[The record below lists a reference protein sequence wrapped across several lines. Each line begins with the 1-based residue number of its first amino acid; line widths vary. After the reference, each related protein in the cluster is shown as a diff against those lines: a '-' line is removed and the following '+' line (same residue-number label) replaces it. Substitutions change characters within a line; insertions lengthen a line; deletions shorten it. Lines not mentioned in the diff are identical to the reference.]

1 MRAAVFTGPGQ
12 VVAREVPEPSPGPG
26 DVVLEV
32 TAAGLCGTDVRIWKG
47 EHRAAQ
53 PGRVPGHEIVGRV
66 LSGDLPDGLAT
77 GDLVFVAPNIGCGH
91 CRWCGRGQENL
102 CPTTEALGITMDGGF
117 AERVVVPARAVA
129 RGNVIRLAGPDED
142 ADGWAHAV
150 LAEPLA
156 CVVRGQGKVAIAPG
170 DSVLVAGG
178 GPVGLLHVALAAAR
192 GAGAVVCS
200 DPSPVRREAAL
211 RAGATHVVDP
221 RSESVPDHVARLT
234 GGTGVDVVVTAA
246 PAHELQAQALEVAAT
261 GGRVLFFGGLPK
273 SRPTVE
279 LDTNLV
285 HYKELL
291 VVGTTASTVED
302 CRRAVDLVT
311 RGVVD
316 TTWLVSHRY
325 GLADVDAAI
334 AAAQDRTALK
344 VLVSPLSPVLD
355 PKE

>member
-1 MRAAVFTGPGQ
+1 MRAAVFAGPGQ
-12 VVAREVPEPSPGPG
+12 VVTRQVPEPRPGPG

-32 TAAGLCGTDVRIWKG
+32 TAAGVCGTDVRIWKG

-53 PGRVPGHEIVGRV
+53 PGRAPGHEIVGRV
-66 LSGDLPDGLAT
+66 LSGDLPDGLAV
-77 GDLVFVAPNIGCGH
+77 GDLAFVAPNIGCGH

-129 RGNVIRLAGPDED
+129 RGNVIRLAGPDDD
-142 ADGWAHAV
+142 ADDWAHAV

-156 CVVRGQGKVAIAPG
+156 CVVRGQGKVGIEPG
-170 DSVLVAGG
+170 DAVLVAGG
-178 GPVGLLHVALAAAR
+178 GPVGLLHVALAKAR
-192 GAGAVVCS
+192 GAGVLVCS
-200 DPSPVRREAAL
+200 EPSPVRREAAL
-211 RAGATHVVDP
+211 RAGATRVVDP
-221 RSESVPDHVARLT
+221 TAEPLPDRVAELT
-234 GGTGVDVVVTAA
+234 GGAGMDVVVTAA
-246 PAHELQAQALEVAAT
+246 PVHALQAQALELAAT

-279 LDTNLV
+279 LDTNHV

-291 VVGTTASTVED
+291 VAGTTASTVED

-316 TTWLVSHRY
+316 TTWMVSHRY
-325 GLADVDAAI
+325 GLADFEPAI
-334 AAAQDRTALK
+334 AAAQDPTALK
-344 VLVSPLSPVLD
+344 VLVSAALD